1 METTYLTYPHDLNK
15 DDLAESVAAIGFFD
29 GVHKGHQKVINCALK
44 YAKENDVKCK
54 VITFHPHPSVVL
66 NSPNKTVQYITPLS
80 EKVKLLKEMG
90 VEQVYVIKF
99 NKELSLVEPKDF
111 IDHFIVGLNIIH
123 LVAGFDYSY
132 GHKGKGNMSNI
143 EEDAQ
148 NRFTFEAI
156 HKVEH
161 NEEKISST
169 KIRNLL
175 AEGKIKEASNLLGRP
190 FSFEGKVV
198 DGDKRGRLLGYPTA
212 NIETEE
218 KYLLPRQG
226 IYAVRVHLRGKV
238 YYGMANL
245 GLVPTFIKDMKEPKV
260 EVYIFDFNQDVYGEI
275 IKIDWLEFI
284 RNEEKYSGAEE
295 MKAQLVDDEIAVRK
309 VLNI

>member
-29 GVHKGHQKVINCALK
+29 GVHKGHQKVINRALK

-123 LVAGFDYSY
+123 LVAVFDYSY
-132 GHKGKGNMSNI
+132 GHK
-143 EEDAQ
+143 
-148 NRFTFEAI
+148 
-156 HKVEH
+156 VEN

-226 IYAVRVHLRGKV
+226 IYAVRVHLRDKV
-238 YYGMANL
+238 FYGMANL

-260 EVYIFDFNQDVYGEI
+260 EVYIF
-275 IKIDWLEFI
+275 
-284 RNEEKYSGAEE
+284 
-295 MKAQLVDDEIAVRK
+295 
-309 VLNI
+309 